1 MSSTVTDRSLRT
13 LGVIASSRKT
23 DERRLPLHPR
33 HLERIDADLRARII
47 LEQGYGERFGLS
59 DDQLAPLV
67 NRMAP
72 RSEVIAASDVV
83 LLPKPQAQD
92 LQELSDGQVL
102 WGWPHCVQDRVI
114 TQLAVDK
121 SLTLIAFE
129 AMNHWNSDGG
139 FGLHVFH
146 KNNELAGYSSVLH
159 ALGLAGATGDY
170 GRRLSAVVIG
180 FGATARGA
188 VTALNALGIHD
199 VQVLTNRETAAVG
212 SPIHSARILR
222 FERDAELPHLS
233 HVLTEDGQE
242 DLAPYLAGFDLVVN
256 CTLQDPNAPLTY
268 LQEDDLAAFAPG
280 SLIIDVSC
288 DEGMGFSWAKPTT
301 FADPVFEVGSGI
313 RYYAVDHSPSY
324 LWDSATWE
332 ISEAVLPFLRTV
344 MSGPEAWDEEA
355 SVFRAI
361 EIRNGRILNPA
372 VLAFQGRSAEYPHA
386 VTAA

>member
-1 MSSTVTDRSLRT
+1 MSSTAVNDTLLT
-13 LGVIASSRKT
+13 LGVIGTSRKT

-33 HLERIDADLRARII
+33 HLERIDADLRQRII
-47 LEQGYGERFGLS
+47 LEEGYGERFGFS
-59 DDQLAPLV
+59 DAQLAPLV
-67 NRMAP
+67 ARLAP
-72 RSEVIAASDVV
+72 RSEVIAASEVV
-83 LLPKPQAQD
+83 LLPKPQARD
-92 LQELSDGQVL
+92 LEDLSDGQVL
-102 WGWPHCVQDRVI
+102 WGWPHCVQDPVI

-129 AMNHWNSDGG
+129 AMNHWTADGG

-159 ALGLAGATGDY
+159 ALEIAGATGDY

-188 VTALNALGIHD
+188 VTALKALGIHD

-222 FERDAELPHLS
+222 FERDDVQPHLS
-233 HVLTEDGQE
+233 HVITDDGPQA
-242 DLAPYLAGFDLVVN
+242 LAPYLAEFDLVVN

-268 LQEDDLAAFAPG
+268 LQEADLAAFAPG

-288 DEGMGFSWAKPTT
+288 DEGMGFSWAKPTS
-301 FADPVFEVGSGI
+301 FAEPVFTVGEGI
-313 RYYAVDHSPSY
+313 LYYAVDHSPSH

-344 MSGPEAWDEEA
+344 MSGPEAWDGEA
-355 SVFRAI
+355 SVARAI
-361 EIRNGRILNPA
+361 EIRGGRILNPA
-372 VLAFQGRSAEYPHA
+372 VLAFQGRSGDYPYA
-386 VTAA
+386 VTGR